1 MDVKEPN
8 SINKNKYIL
17 IYCFIAIEAI
27 LYLLFLSIDFLNFKI
42 GDSTIYR
49 YITVTITFLFS
60 VIILFINKK
69 ENENII
75 DNILLS
81 LALLFTL
88 SADLF
93 LLVIYKYFELGVLL
107 FIIAHLFHFMRIIL
121 INKKILYSI
130 ILRILIPIIIIII
143 LAISKLI
150 TSLNV
155 LASIYFAQ
163 LIMNFIDNL
172 ILYIKLK
179 NYKFLLLTI
188 GFFLF
193 ICCDICVG
201 LYNLKDIMG
210 EFIWVFYTPSQVFIA
225 LSALNI
231 KDTNLTNC

>member
-1 MDVKEPN
+1 MKN
-8 SINKNKYIL
+8 GYLMNNKIKYI
-17 IYCFIAIEAI
+17 IFSFIIIEAI
-27 LYLLFLSIDFLNFKI
+27 LYLLFLSIDFMNFKI
-42 GDSTIYR
+42 GDSSIYR
-49 YITVTITFLFS
+49 YLTVIITFLFS

-88 SADLF
+88 LADFF
-93 LLVIYKYFELGVLL
+93 LLVIYKYIELGVSL
-107 FIIAHLFHFMRIIL
+107 FIIAHLFHFMRIIF

-130 ILRILIPIIIIII
+130 FLRILIPIIIIII
-143 LAISKLI
+143 LFIARFISL
-150 TSLNV
+150 LNV
-155 LASIYFAQ
+155 LVSIYLAQ

-172 ILYIKLK
+172 TIYIKVK
-179 NYKFLLLTI
+179 DYKYLLLSI

-210 EFIWVFYTPSQVFIA
+210 EFIWIFYTPSQVLIA
-225 LSALNI
+225 LSALNKFKADI
-231 KDTNLTNC
+231 Q